1 VILEGST
8 VQSHKRRGTGHE
20 GQGTILGLD
29 VHAETIAVAIAEAD
43 GEVRSLGTIANRA
56 ESIRKLV
63 KKLGPVEQ
71 LKACYEA
78 GPTGYVLYW
87 QLAELG
93 VACEVIAPTLVPMK
107 AGDRVKT
114 DRRDAE
120 RLARSH
126 RSGDLTAVWVPDEGS
141 EALRDLVRA
150 REAAKADQLRARH
163 RLSKFLLRTGR
174 RPETKIKLWT
184 GVHMTW
190 VRQLR
195 FEHPAQESTRLDYLH
210 EVEHMAE
217 RVLRLEQAITDAIKL
232 ATPEMQEVIRD
243 LQALRGI
250 AEISAVTI
258 VSELGTLSRFENARQ
273 LMGYSGA
280 VPSENSSG
288 KRVQR
293 GSITKAGNAHLR
305 RIAVEAAWSY
315 RLRPGIGPRL
325 RKRQENVPEEIK
337 EIAWKAQIR
346 LTKRYARLAAAGKDQ
361 RKIVTAVGRELLG
374 FIWAIG
380 IKAESAAMQKMA
392 A

>member
-1 VILEGST
+1 MKEKV
-8 VQSHKRRGTGHE
+8 RF
-20 GQGTILGLD
+20 LGLD
-29 VHAETIAVAIAEAD
+29 VHAETIVVAVAERD

-63 KKLGPVEQ
+63 KKLGSAEQ

-120 RLARSH
+120 RLARSY

-141 EALRDLVRA
+141 ESLRDLARA
-150 REAAKADQLRARH
+150 REAAKQDQLRARH
-163 RLSKFLLRTGR
+163 RLSKFLLRMGQ
-174 RPETKIKLWT
+174 RPAVGMKAWT
-184 GVHMTW
+184 APYMAW
-190 VRQLR
+190 VRQVHFTQVAR
-195 FEHPAQESTRLDYLH
+195 EATMLDYLH
-210 EVEHMAE
+210 EVDHMSE
-217 RVLRLEQAITDAIKL
+217 RVRRLEQAITEAVKL
-232 ATPEMQEVIRD
+232 AAPAVQEVVKG

-258 VSELGTLSRFENARQ
+258 VAELGSITRFDTPRQ

-288 KRVQR
+288 KRTRR
-293 GSITKAGNAHLR
+293 GSITKTGNAHLR
-305 RIAVEAAWSY
+305 RIVIEAAWSY
-315 RLRPGIGPRL
+315 RLRPGIGPAL
-325 RKRQENVPEEIK
+325 RKRQEGVPEPIK
-337 EIAWKAQIR
+337 EIAWKAQVR

-380 IKAESAAMQKMA
+380 IKAEAAGKLQMA